1 MTRVTLRTDTPDRFF
16 QRARSAAKKA
26 DTGAHFEPNITLTFE
41 NPTQL
46 ASVLSAARCQLIDT
60 VMKHPRSI
68 SQLAHDLQRNRTAI
82 SRDIHLLE
90 AAGLLTTER
99 QTNPGHGIS
108 RIVKATAARIELS
121 TVFGS

>member
-1 MTRVTLRTDTPDRFF
+1 
-16 QRARSAAKKA
+16 
-26 DTGAHFEPNITLTFE
+26 
-41 NPTQL
+41 
-46 ASVLSAARCQLIDT
+46 
-60 VMKHPRSI
+60 MKHPRSI

>member
-1 MTRVTLRTDTPDRFF
+1 MTRVTLRTDTPNNFF
-16 QRARSAAKKA
+16 QRARNAAQKA
-26 DTGAHFEPNITLTFE
+26 DTGAHFEPHITLTFE

-60 VMKHPRSI
+60 VIKHPRSI
-68 SQLAHDLQRNRTAI
+68 SELARDLQRDRTAI
-82 SRDIHLLE
+82 HRDVRALE
-90 AAGLLTTER
+90 TAGLLTTER

-108 RIVKATAARIELS
+108 RIVKATAARIELT